1 MVIISGGETS
11 PRSVE
16 AGRLTEAGWLPLT
29 SCDLPALPQPRWAH
43 TQDGPL
49 VCGGYGFGEVGLD
62 VMTSCVSLG
71 GQGGWVRSHDLLS
84 HRHEHSSWRTEAG
97 TLLLGGEGEASHVSS
112 ELVSDEVTPGFK
124 LKEQRRCD
132 VIPIFIFKYIFNYKQ
147 LLVLHS

>member
-16 AGRLTEAGWLPLT
+16 AGHLTEAGWLPLT
-29 SCDLPALPQPRWAH
+29 SCDLPGLPQPRWAH

-49 VCGGYGFGEVGLD
+49 VCGGYGFGEVGQD

-84 HRHEHSSWRTEAG
+84 RRHEHTSWRTEAG
-97 TLLLGGEGEASHVSS
+97 TLLLGGEGEDSHVSS
-112 ELVSDEVTPGFK
+112 ELVSDMVTPGFK
-124 LKEQRRCD
+124 LNEPRR
-132 VIPIFIFKYIFNYKQ
+132 
-147 LLVLHS
+147 